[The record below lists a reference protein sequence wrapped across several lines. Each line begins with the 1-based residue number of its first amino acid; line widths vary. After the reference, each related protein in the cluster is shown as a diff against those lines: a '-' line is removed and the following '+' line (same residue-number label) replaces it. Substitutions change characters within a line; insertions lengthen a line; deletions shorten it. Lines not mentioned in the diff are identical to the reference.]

1 MNRQFG
7 ASSEQRDL
15 LRFLTC
21 GSVDDGKSTLIGR
34 LLFEQKLVLDD
45 QMAALARDTRKYRP
59 DDEIDYAL
67 LVDGLEAEREQ
78 GITIDV
84 AYRYFAT
91 PKRSFMVADTPGHE
105 QYTRNMV
112 TGASNAE
119 LAVLLVDARKG
130 LTAQTCRHAN
140 VVSLLG
146 IRHVVLAV
154 NKIDLVDFNEKGFA
168 AIRDRF
174 SALAE
179 PLNFKSIVAVPIS
192 ARHGDNVSTRSE
204 RTPWYNGPT
213 LLAFL
218 ENIEVSDERAA
229 AAFRMPVQAVSR
241 PHANFR
247 GYSGTIAS
255 GKLRRGDEVAIAPSL
270 RTTRIE
276 RILVGADELD
286 EAFAGDAVTVT
297 LRDEVDVSRG
307 DVLAPPR
314 GLPHIGAQFTAHL
327 IWMGEEHLL
336 PGRAYVLKLATR
348 SIGASVTE
356 IKYRIDVETLAHT
369 AARTLEMNEIGLCNI
384 AVSQPIVFDPYS
396 ENHTTG
402 AFILIDRT
410 SNATVAA
417 GMILHGLNRAET
429 VRPQALSV
437 TKTERIRLKGH
448 SPALVWFTGLSGAG
462 KSTIANALE
471 ARLNAMGVHTL
482 LLDGDNV
489 RGRLNKDLGF
499 TDVDRVE
506 NIRRVGEVAR
516 LMLDGGLIV
525 LCAFISPFTAERRMV
540 REMVDEGEF
549 LEVFVDAPL
558 ELCIARDPKGLYRRA
573 LAGEIRNFTGIDQ
586 IYEPPAA
593 PEVVLQSGSGTPGEL
608 ADFVIAE
615 LERRGIIGPQP

>member
-1 MNRQFG
+1 MNRRSG
-7 ASSEQRDL
+7 PETEQRDL

-45 QMAALARDTRKYRP
+45 QMAALTRDTHKYRP
-59 DDEIDYAL
+59 DDEIDYSL

-91 PKRSFMVADTPGHE
+91 PRRSFLVADTPGHE

-112 TGASNAE
+112 TGASNAD

-140 VVSLLG
+140 IVSLLG

-154 NKIDLVDFNEKGFA
+154 NKIDLIDFDEKVFGRICEAFG
-168 AIRDRF
+168 
-174 SALAE
+174 ALAK
-179 PLNFKSIVAVPIS
+179 PLLFKTIVAIPIS
-192 ARHGDNVSTRSE
+192 ARHGDNVSARSR
-204 RTPWYNGPT
+204 RTPWYKGPS
-213 LLAFL
+213 LLTFL
-218 ENIEVSDERAA
+218 ESVEVDDERFPT
-229 AAFRMPVQAVSR
+229 AFRMPVQAVSR

-247 GYSGTIAS
+247 GYGGTIAS
-255 GKLRRGDEVAIAPSL
+255 GQLRRGDEVTVTPSL
-270 RTTRIE
+270 RSSRVE
-276 RILVGADELD
+276 RILLGEDDLD
-286 EAFAGDAVTVT
+286 EALAGDAITVT

-307 DVLAPPR
+307 DVLATPAN
-314 GLPHIGAQFTAHL
+314 LPHIGAQFTAHL

-336 PGRAYVLKLATR
+336 PGRAYLLKLATR
-348 SIGASVTE
+348 SVGASITE
-356 IKYRIDVETLAHT
+356 IKHRVDVETLAHS

-384 AVSQPIVFDPYS
+384 AVSQSIVFDPYS
-396 ENHTTG
+396 ENRTTG
-402 AFILIDRT
+402 AFILIDRS

-417 GMILHGLNRAET
+417 GMILHGLNRSDT

-437 TKTERIRLKGH
+437 TKAERIRLKGH

-471 ARLNAMGVHTL
+471 ARLNAIGVHTL

-516 LMLDGGLIV
+516 LMLEGGLIV
-525 LCAFISPFTAERRMV
+525 LCAFISPFMAERRLV
-540 REMVDEGEF
+540 REMVEEGEF

-586 IYEPPAA
+586 IYEPPTA
-593 PEVVLQSGSGTPGEL
+593 PELVLHSGSGTAGEL
-608 ADFVIAE
+608 ADLVVGE
-615 LERRGIIGPQP
+615 LKRRRIIGR